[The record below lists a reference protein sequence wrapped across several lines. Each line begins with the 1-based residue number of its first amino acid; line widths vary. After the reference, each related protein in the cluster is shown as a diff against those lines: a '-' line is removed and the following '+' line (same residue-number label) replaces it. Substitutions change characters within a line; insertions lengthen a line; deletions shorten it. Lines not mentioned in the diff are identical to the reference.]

1 MDLKARQ
8 ALLNYAQTYQQL
20 YQRQPSDLRL
30 LDEEWV
36 IVNGA
41 RMRVS
46 ELIYLTEQLQQ
57 EYYQGQ
63 NQRRN
68 IVLRLVQWLKQR

>member
-1 MDLKARQ
+1 MDLKAKQ
-8 ALLNYAQTYQQL
+8 ALLNYAQAYQQL

-36 IVNGA
+36 VVNGA

-46 ELIYLTEQLQQ
+46 ELAYITEQLQQ
-57 EYYQGQ
+57 EYYRGRD
-63 NQRRN
+63 RRRS
-68 IVLRLVQWLKQR
+68 IVSRLVQWLKQH